1 MKASLTIIGNG
12 FIIKLTVMVVPINA
26 GKKDK
31 QVEKN
36 KKLGRY
42 YSRFLI
48 TMDYFSSKKCMIKE
62 EKRWQQ

>member
-1 MKASLTIIGNG
+1 
-12 FIIKLTVMVVPINA
+12 MVVPINA

-48 TMDYFSSKKCMIKE
+48 TMGYFSSKKCMIKE